1 MIIVEVG
8 IKLNNTLSYY
18 DKLLK
23 QHGAKKFLIVKPTIF
38 IIPIKN

>member
-1 MIIVEVG
+1 MIIVKVG

-23 QHGAKKFLIVKPTIF
+23 QHGAKNIF
-38 IIPIKN
+38 NCETHDI